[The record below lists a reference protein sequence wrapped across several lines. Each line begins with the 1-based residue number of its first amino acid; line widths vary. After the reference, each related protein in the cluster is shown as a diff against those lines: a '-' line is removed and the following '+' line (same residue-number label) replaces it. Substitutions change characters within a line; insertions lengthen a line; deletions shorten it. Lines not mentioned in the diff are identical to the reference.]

1 MKIYALVYD
10 LSQYSNIL
18 GEGARD
24 LIEIFSSLEQYEEY
38 KKKFPYVEKDKNY
51 MLIEKEI

>member
-1 MKIYALVYD
+1 MKVYALVYD

-38 KKKFPYVEKDKNY
+38 KKMFPYVEKDKNY